1 MSKPILQFCLLLVFL
16 ILGPALI
23 IGLWLWFFGAEG
35 VEEKVDSA
43 RENDSTVLDL
53 RWEQGRT
60 TITDI
65 PPLKGLT
72 NLKQLYLQNHLISD
86 LTPLADLTNLEELVL
101 FMNKITDLSPLSGLT
116 NLKNLRL
123 SNNEITDLTP
133 LTGLTK
139 LENLNLNTNK
149 ITDISPLK
157 GLTNLKYLS
166 LLGNP
171 LPPYEP
177 NGPRAML
184 KKALPNCEI
193 RYPMTFRHPHRPA
206 SMKRLPRPED

>member
-1 MSKPILQFCLLLVFL
+1 MRQFCLLQVFL
-16 ILGPALI
+16 ILGASLI
-23 IGLWLWFFGAEG
+23 VGLWLWFFGAEG
-35 VEEKVDSA
+35 VEDKIDSA
-43 RENDSTVLDL
+43 RENDATVLDL
-53 RWEQGRT
+53 RWERSRT
-60 TITDI
+60 RITDI

-101 FMNKITDLSPLSGLT
+101 YMNEITDLSPLSGLT
-116 NLKNLRL
+116 NLKKLRL
-123 SNNEITDLTP
+123 SGNEITDLTP

-139 LENLNLNTNK
+139 LESLNLNTNK

-177 NGPRAML
+177 NDQRAML

-193 RYPMTFRHPHRPA
+193 RYPTTFRHPHRPA
-206 SMKRLPRPED
+206 AMKRLPRPED